1 MNCSATDAW
10 GNIQR
15 CQFPFFAGG
24 RQYDSCTMD
33 FTSPG
38 ETPWCAT
45 VVDAVGN
52 WINQRGNSSWAYC
65 SSDCPSDVAPV
76 VAPACPYRQVGFPDS
91 CAARHAS
98 TSKNILFLGNSYTYG
113 NDLPGKVRSLAAGA
127 GFAATTTSV
136 ANGGWTIGQHSTSS
150 LGSITG
156 GDWDVVVI
164 QGQSQ
169 RSSFGGGYVN
179 YYIVPETVVI
189 VDAVRA
195 ANPCTVPLFF
205 QTWGKRDGDSQNCG
219 NHELFCSF
227 EGIQDQLTQAYS
239 TYAYVNQP
247 AKVAPAGEA
256 WRTYASRNGLFSGDG
271 SHAASAGTFLTA
283 CTMFEQIWGVPCSTS
298 SYTEGEDLKAQASS
312 IVGDGSAWSWPQ
324 AGPPCPSDP
333 SFPGLPNW
341 PMCAAASG

>member
-1 MNCSATDAW
+1 
-10 GNIQR
+10 
-15 CQFPFFAGG
+15 
-24 RQYDSCTMD
+24 MD

-65 SSDCPSDVAPV
+65 
-76 VAPACPYRQVGFPDS
+76 QVGFPDS

-150 LGSITG
+150 LGSIAG

-169 RSSFGGGYVN
+169 SSSFGGGYVN

-189 VDAVRA
+189 V
-195 ANPCTVPLFF
+195 
-205 QTWGKRDGDSQNCG
+205 
-219 NHELFCSF
+219 
-227 EGIQDQLTQAYS
+227 
-239 TYAYVNQP
+239 
-247 AKVAPAGEA
+247 
-256 WRTYASRNGLFSGDG
+256 
-271 SHAASAGTFLTA
+271 
-283 CTMFEQIWGVPCSTS
+283 
-298 SYTEGEDLKAQASS
+298 
-312 IVGDGSAWSWPQ
+312 
-324 AGPPCPSDP
+324 
-333 SFPGLPNW
+333 
-341 PMCAAASG
+341 